1 MGTQDIVSQNTSDVP
16 LTTRYLQPAACSLDS
31 RHIFY
36 LTEKEREQ
44 DDVFLQ
50 IYNFPNNVDIQE
62 NVWCF
67 CRH

>member
-16 LTTRYLQPAACSLDS
+16 LTTRYLQLQPGPCAHFLD
-31 RHIFY
+31 
-36 LTEKEREQ
+36 LPEKEREQ
-44 DDVFLQ
+44 DDVFSKYM
-50 IYNFPNNVDIQE
+50 YNFPNNVDIQE